1 MDVVSD
7 FDYTGY
13 GALVIVFYFCI
24 GLPPYCQLLTE
35 NSTTCQYADGD
46 IFDESY
52 ESGLG
57 FKNEKFIKEMLLYQL
72 SLTEEDLEIR
82 PIQKNYLSKYGFNSR
97 IPDLFIKMDDD
108 DVYKADYV
116 KNIITFFEK
125 NSDVDIVSSEIKFQ
139 LNGTEV
145 YLVNAK
151 DLGGNVDVEYR
162 MPMTY
167 AFNKK
172 ALNAII
178 NLEKKDMF
186 GCDDMT
192 WRIIWKAYKLK
203 HAIVDNSQEVIW
215 HIHGKNVSTSSFLK

>member
-1 MDVVSD
+1 MKVLIFTSS
-7 FDYTGY
+7 YNRPY
-13 GALVIVFYFCI
+13 MLRQCI
-24 GLPPYCQLLTE
+24 L
-35 NSTTCQYADGD
+35 SV
-46 IFDESY
+46 
-52 ESGLG
+52 
-57 FKNEKFIKEMLLYQL
+57 KNQNV
-72 SLTEEDLEIR
+72 EDLTHSVNITSESPLAALTLIDDLND
-82 PIQKNYLSKYGFNSR
+82 IVISITDNNHTHFNNMTA
-97 IPDLFIKMDDD
+97 IKAVDDYQDYDLFIKMDDD

-151 DLGGNVDVEYR
+151 DLGGNMDVEYR

-186 GCDDMT
+186 GFDDMT

-203 HAIVDNSQEVIW
+203 HAIVGNSQEVIW
-215 HIHGKNVSTSSFLK
+215 HIHGKNVSTASFLK

>member
-1 MDVVSD
+1 MKVLIFTSS
-7 FDYTGY
+7 YNR
-13 GALVIVFYFCI
+13 
-24 GLPPYCQLLTE
+24 PYMLRQCVL
-35 NSTTCQYADGD
+35 SV
-46 IFDESY
+46 
-52 ESGLG
+52 
-57 FKNEKFIKEMLLYQL
+57 KNQNV
-72 SLTEEDLEIR
+72 EDLTHSVNITSESPLAALTLIDDLND
-82 PIQKNYLSKYGFNSR
+82 IVISITDNNHTHFNNMTA
-97 IPDLFIKMDDD
+97 IKAVDDYQDYDLFIKMDDD

-125 NSDVDIVSSEIKFQ
+125 NSDVDVVSSEIKFQ

-151 DLGGNVDVEYR
+151 DLGGNIDVEYK

-186 GCDDMT
+186 GFDDMM
-192 WRIIWKAYKLK
+192 WRLHWKAHGLK
-203 HAIVDNSQEVIW
+203 HASVDNSEDIIW

>member
-1 MDVVSD
+1 MKVLIFTSSYNRPYMLRQCILSVKNQNVEDLTHSVNITSESPLAALTLVDDLNDVVISITD
-7 FDYTGY
+7 NNHTHFNNMTAIKAVDDYQDY
-13 GALVIVFYFCI
+13 
-24 GLPPYCQLLTE
+24 
-35 NSTTCQYADGD
+35 
-46 IFDESY
+46 
-52 ESGLG
+52 
-57 FKNEKFIKEMLLYQL
+57 
-72 SLTEEDLEIR
+72 
-82 PIQKNYLSKYGFNSR
+82 
-97 IPDLFIKMDDD
+97 DLFIKMDDD

-125 NSDVDIVSSEIKFQ
+125 NSDVDVVSSEIKFQ

-151 DLGGNVDVEYR
+151 DLGGNIDVEYR

-186 GCDDMT
+186 GFDDMM
-192 WRIIWKAYKLK
+192 WRLHWKAHGLK
-203 HAIVDNSQEVIW
+203 HASVDNSEDIIW

>member
-1 MDVVSD
+1 MKVLIFTSSYNRPYMLRQCVLSVKNQSVKNITHSVNITSESPLAALTLIDDLNDIVISITDNNHTHFNNMTAIKAVD
-7 FDYTGY
+7 DYQDY
-13 GALVIVFYFCI
+13 
-24 GLPPYCQLLTE
+24 
-35 NSTTCQYADGD
+35 
-46 IFDESY
+46 
-52 ESGLG
+52 
-57 FKNEKFIKEMLLYQL
+57 
-72 SLTEEDLEIR
+72 
-82 PIQKNYLSKYGFNSR
+82 
-97 IPDLFIKMDDD
+97 DLFIKMDDD

-186 GCDDMT
+186 GFDDMT

-215 HIHGKNVSTSSFLK
+215 HIHGKNVSTASFLK

>member
-1 MDVVSD
+1 MKVLIFTSS
-7 FDYTGY
+7 YNRPY
-13 GALVIVFYFCI
+13 MLRQCI
-24 GLPPYCQLLTE
+24 L
-35 NSTTCQYADGD
+35 SV
-46 IFDESY
+46 
-52 ESGLG
+52 
-57 FKNEKFIKEMLLYQL
+57 KNQNV
-72 SLTEEDLEIR
+72 EDLTHSVNITSESPLAALTLIDDLND
-82 PIQKNYLSKYGFNSR
+82 IVISITDNNHTHFNNMTA
-97 IPDLFIKMDDD
+97 IKAVDDYQDYDLFIKMDDD

-151 DLGGNVDVEYR
+151 DLGGNIDVEYK

-186 GCDDMT
+186 GFDDMM
-192 WRIIWKAYKLK
+192 WRLHWKAHGLK
-203 HAIVDNSQEVIW
+203 HASVDNSEDIIW